1 MECKSQISIIDHLL
15 NSFKVLHL
23 FVPNPENHMNKVKTL
38 FPVLA
43 LAILSC
49 NSPKMKVDQIVI
61 NAMVYTVND
70 SFAIA
75 ESFAV
80 KDGKFL
86 AVGTNEE
93 ISAKYTSD
101 QISDLDGM
109 VVYPGFIDA
118 HCHFYGY
125 GMNLMQY
132 ADLACIADQESI
144 YLKLQEH
151 WAKAG
156 GEWLLGRGWD
166 QNIWPEKEFPDN
178 QRLNE
183 LFPDVPV
190 YLIRIDGHAAWCNE
204 KALQMAGITSNTKID
219 GGEVLLKN
227 GKPTGVLIDNAK
239 DLVFNHIPSPSVAMK
254 TKALQTAQ
262 NNCFAVGL
270 TSVTDCGLQLETIML
285 MDSLQKQDKLK
296 MRINA
301 MMEPSDENLAHFL
314 KSGPYITDRLQVN
327 TIKLYA
333 DGALGS
339 RGAYLLAD
347 YSDSPG
353 NRGLLMNEVPYF
365 ETICRKAFDANFQL
379 ATHCIGDGANRF
391 VLEIYG
397 KFLQGKNERRWRI
410 EHAQIVHPD
419 DLSLYSKYAVIP
431 SIQATHA
438 TSDMFWADERLGTE
452 RIKSAYAYQELLAQ
466 NGWLPNGTD
475 FPIEDIS
482 PLKTVFASVVRKNT
496 EGLPAEGFQ
505 MENALTREQALRSI
519 TIWAAKAGFEET
531 KKGSIEPGKSADFVV
546 LDTDLMNCCDDGIL
560 RAKVLKT
567 VLNGEKVY

>member
-1 MECKSQISIIDHLL
+1 
-15 NSFKVLHL
+15 
-23 FVPNPENHMNKVKTL
+23 MNRIQAF
-38 FPVLA
+38 FPILA
-43 LAILSC
+43 VVVLSC
-49 NSPKMKVDQIVI
+49 NSPKMKVDLIVT

-70 SFAIA
+70 SFAVA

-86 AVGTNEE
+86 AVGTNNE
-93 ISAKYTSD
+93 IAAKYTSD
-101 QISDLDGM
+101 KIEDFEGK
-109 VVYPGFIDA
+109 VVYPGFNDA

-132 ADLACIADQESI
+132 ADLAGIADQESI

-151 WAKAG
+151 RVKAG

-166 QNIWPEKEFPDN
+166 QNLWPEKEFPDN

-190 YLIRIDGHAAWCNE
+190 YLVRVDGHAAWCNS
-204 KALQMAGITSNTKID
+204 KALELAGITATTKID

-227 GKPTGVLIDNAK
+227 GLPTGVLIDNAK
-239 DLVFNHIPSPSVAMK
+239 ELVFNHIPAPSGELK
-254 TKALQTAQ
+254 TKALLSAQ

-270 TSVTDCGLQLETIML
+270 TSVTDCGLPKETILL
-285 MDSLQKQDKLK
+285 MDSLQKQGGLK

-301 MMEPSDENLAHFL
+301 MMEPSDENMEHFL
-314 KSGPYITDRLQVN
+314 KTGPYITDRLQVN

-339 RGAYLLAD
+339 RGAYLLED
-347 YSDSPG
+347 YSDDLG
-353 NRGLLMNEVPYF
+353 NRGLLMNETPYF
-365 ETICRKAFDANFQL
+365 ETICQKAFDANFQV
-379 ATHCIGDGANRF
+379 ATHCIGDGANR
-391 VLEIYG
+391 LMLNIYG
-397 KFLQGKNERRWRI
+397 KFLQGKNDRRWRI

-419 DLSLYSKYAVIP
+419 DLQLFEKYSIVP
-431 SIQATHA
+431 SVQATHA
-438 TSDMFWADERLGTE
+438 TSDMFWASERLGAE
-452 RIKSAYAYQELLAQ
+452 RIKSAYAYQQLLNR

-475 FPIEDIS
+475 FPIESIN
-482 PLKTVFASVVRKNT
+482 PMLTYFASVARKNT
-496 EGLPAEGFQ
+496 DGLPAEGFQ

-519 TIWAAKAGFEET
+519 TIWAAMSSFEEK

-546 LDTDLMNCCDDGIL
+546 LDTDLMNCCDDAIL
-560 RAKVLKT
+560 HVNVLKT
-567 VLNGEKVY
+567 VLSGEEVYRTKP